1 MAPKWLDIV
10 GLLIALAGAI
20 TLACGLLIS
29 KKQAFKIGVSRLAED
44 SDDKNICLPHVRDKI
59 KEARFAL
66 IGIVLLVVGFILQLI
81 GNWPR
86 S

>member
-1 MAPKWLDIV
+1 
-10 GLLIALAGAI
+10 
-20 TLACGLLIS
+20 
-29 KKQAFKIGVSRLAED
+29 
-44 SDDKNICLPHVRDKI
+44 VRDKI

>member
-1 MAPKWLDIV
+1 MDPQWLDLL
-10 GLLIALAGAI
+10 GLIITLIGAI
-20 TLACGLLIS
+20 VFACGLIIS
-29 KKQAFKIGVSRLAED
+29 RKQALKIGVSRMAED

-66 IGIVLLVVGFILQLI
+66 IGIVLLAIGFILQLI

>member
-1 MAPKWLDIV
+1 MNPKWFDVV
-10 GLLIALAGAI
+10 GLIMALVGAM
-20 TLACGLLIS
+20 TLACGLIVS
-29 KKQAFKIGVSRLAED
+29 RKQALKMGVSRMAED
-44 SDDKNICLPHVRDKI
+44 SDDKNICLPQVRDKI